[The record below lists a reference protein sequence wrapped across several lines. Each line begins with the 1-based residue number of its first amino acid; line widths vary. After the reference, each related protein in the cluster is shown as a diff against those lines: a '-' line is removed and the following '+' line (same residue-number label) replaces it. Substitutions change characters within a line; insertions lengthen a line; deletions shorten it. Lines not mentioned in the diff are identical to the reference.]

1 MKARTK
7 IALLT
12 LPLALAACATGR
24 PAGPVEVTRFIAPE
38 ARAQLGDTSLMVE
51 TAAGS
56 PQQGL
61 ALEPYKEA
69 VARELGTFG
78 YAEGTRSAA
87 RQIASVSVERTQL
100 DSEGRRGPVS
110 VGAGGSTGSYG
121 GGVGLGIG
129 INLGGDSGKRVVT
142 RMSVSLRDG
151 TSGKVLWEGRAR
163 LDAPAKSPLAQ
174 DGPAAQALA
183 EALFTG
189 FPGNSGETIEVEVNP

>member
-1 MKARTK
+1 M
-7 IALLT
+7 
-12 LPLALAACATGR
+12 
-24 PAGPVEVTRFIAPE
+24 
-38 ARAQLGDTSLMVE
+38 
-51 TAAGS
+51 
-56 PQQGL
+56 
-61 ALEPYKEA
+61 
-69 VARELGTFG
+69 
-78 YAEGTRSAA
+78 
-87 RQIASVSVERTQL
+87 
-100 DSEGRRGPVS
+100 S

>member
-24 PAGPVEVTRFIAPE
+24 PADPIEVTRFIAPE

-69 VARELGTFG
+69 VARELSTFG
-78 YAEGTRSAA
+78 YAEGARPAA

-100 DSEGRRGPVS
+100 DREGRRGPVS